1 MSGPIH
7 IMILCN
13 NEMAIPAM
21 QQVYLS
27 GSLKAVVVP
36 EKNTSLYSLLKQM
49 LTGTGVSLVTV
60 NKKTLE
66 PVIRKTATEKNI
78 TAGWVMTFSY
88 IVPKALLHLLPG
100 GFINFHYGLLPQY
113 RGVNPVLAQMLAGE
127 KESGITVHVVDE
139 NIDTGP
145 IVMQQKIPIDDRDS
159 FGIQLQKLG
168 MLGAAMVQPLLRF
181 YQLSLVLPSVAQDES
196 KARYFKKPVAAD
208 LMINWNTM
216 SSQQVIRLI
225 NACNPWNKG
234 AGAMING
241 MGIWITDVEL
251 VAEIPVQTRAPGT
264 IIALDEK
271 EGLKIYCFDN
281 RLIKI
286 TVINVAEGIFG
297 ALRLLDYGIKPGDRF
312 LSPEC

>member
-1 MSGPIH
+1 MSGPIN

-21 QQVYLS
+21 QQVYMN
-27 GSLKAVVVP
+27 GSLQAVVVP
-36 EKNTSLYSLLKQM
+36 EKNVSLFSLLGQI
-49 LTGTGVSLVTV
+49 LAGTGVSVVTV

-78 TAGWVMTFSY
+78 TAAWIMTFSY
-88 IVPKALLHLLPG
+88 IIPNSLLSVAPG
-100 GFINFHYGLLPQY
+100 GFINFHYGILPQY

-145 IVMQQKIPIDDRDS
+145 VVMQQKILIDDRDT
-159 FGIQLQKLG
+159 FGMQLQKLG
-168 MLGAAMVQPLLRF
+168 MLGASMVLPLLRF
-181 YQLSLVLPSVAQDES
+181 YQLSPVLPSVPQDES
-196 KARYFKKPVAAD
+196 KARYFKKPVAAE

-234 AGAMING
+234 AGVMIG
-241 MGIWITDVEL
+241 QMGLYLTD
-251 VAEIPVQTRAPGT
+251 AEIVKETPAAEAPPGT
-264 IIALDEK
+264 IISLDAEA
-271 EGLKIYCFDN
+271 GLKIYCFDN
-281 RLIKI
+281 KLVKVL
-286 TVINVAEGIFG
+286 VINTTEGFFG
-297 ALRLLDYGIKPGDRF
+297 GCRLLDYEIKPGDRF
-312 LSPEC
+312 LSPNC

>member
-1 MSGPIH
+1 MSGPTH

-21 QQVYLS
+21 QQVYMS

-36 EKNTSLYSLLKQM
+36 EKNTSLFLLLKQM

-66 PVIRKTATEKNI
+66 SVIRKTVTEKNI

-88 IVPKALLHLLPG
+88 IIPKVLLHLLPG

-113 RGVNPVLAQMLAGE
+113 RGVNPVLAQMLQGE

-145 IVMQQKIPIDDRDS
+145 VVMQQKIPIGERDS
-159 FGIQLQKLG
+159 FGMQLQKLG
-168 MLGAAMVQPLLRF
+168 MLGASMVQPLLRF
-181 YQLSLVLPSVAQDES
+181 YQLSPVLPSLPQDES

-216 SSQQVIRLI
+216 GSQQVIRLI

-234 AGAMING
+234 AGSMING
-241 MGIWITDVEL
+241 MGICITDGEL
-251 VAEIPVQTRAPGT
+251 LTEIPNEIAAPGT
-264 IIALDEK
+264 IIRLDEQ
-271 EGLKIYCFDN
+271 EGLKIYCNDN

-286 TVINVAEGIFG
+286 NVISMSVGIFG
-297 ALRLLDYGIKPGDRF
+297 ALRLLDYGIKSGDRF
-312 LSPEC
+312 LSPDC

>member
-1 MSGPIH
+1 MSGTVN

-21 QQVYLS
+21 QQVYMS
-27 GSLKAVVVP
+27 GSLKAVVIP
-36 EKNTSLYSLLKQM
+36 EKDVSSFLLLKQM
-49 LTGTGVSLVTV
+49 LTGTGISLVTV

-66 PVIRKTATEKNI
+66 PVLKKTAAEKNI
-78 TAGWVMTFSY
+78 TAAWIMTFSY
-88 IVPKALLHLLPG
+88 IIPKSLLNLLPG

-145 IVMQQKIPIDDRDS
+145 VVMQQKIPIDDRDT
-159 FGIQLQKLG
+159 FGMQLQKLG
-168 MLGAAMVQPLLRF
+168 ILGAAMVQPLLRLCQF
-181 YQLSLVLPSVAQDES
+181 SPVLPSVPQDES
-196 KARYFKKPVAAD
+196 KARYFKRPVAAD

-234 AGAMING
+234 AGAMIG
-241 MGIWITDVEL
+241 QMGLCLTNAEPVTEM
-251 VAEIPVQTRAPGT
+251 AEIEALPGT
-264 IIALDEK
+264 IITLDVPN
-271 EGLKIYCFDN
+271 GLKIYCFDN
-281 RLIKI
+281 KLVK
-286 TVINVAEGIFG
+286 INVISTTEGFFG
-297 ALRLLDYGIKPGDRF
+297 GSSLLNYGINQGDRF
-312 LSPEC
+312 LSPNY

>member
-1 MSGPIH
+1 
-7 IMILCN
+7 
-13 NEMAIPAM
+13 MAIPAM
-21 QQVYLS
+21 QQVYMS

-36 EKNTSLYSLLKQM
+36 EKNTSLFSLLKQM
-49 LTGTGVSLVTV
+49 LTGTGISLVTV

-66 PVIRKTATEKNI
+66 PVVRKTAAEKNI
-78 TAGWVMTFSY
+78 AAAWIMTFSY
-88 IVPKALLHLLPG
+88 IIPKSLLNLLPG

-145 IVMQQKIPIDDRDS
+145 VVMQQKIPIGDRDT

-168 MLGAAMVQPLLRF
+168 MLGASMVAPLLRF
-181 YQLSLVLPSVAQDES
+181 YQLSPVLPSVPQDES

-216 SSQQVIRLI
+216 GSKQVIRLI

-234 AGAMING
+234 AGAIIG
-241 MGIWITDVEL
+241 QLGLCLTY
-251 VAEIPVQTRAPGT
+251 AEIVEETPAAGALPGT
-264 IIALDEK
+264 IITLGQET
-271 EGLKIYCFDN
+271 GLKIYCFDN
-281 RLIKI
+281 KQVRIH
-286 TVINVAEGIFG
+286 VINTTEGFFG
-297 ALRLLDYGIKPGDRF
+297 GGRLLEYGIKAGDRF
-312 LSPEC
+312 LSPNC